1 MVQRWLCG
9 GPAKRQRGG
18 KVKHKGREARRRDT
32 DILRCENGSSASKP
46 ASRPPR
52 PPSSPLLPP
61 LPLCPLAPVAPLH
74 YPYIAVRGAGGEANQ
89 VGSGFSGS
97 GKPGSASH
105 ADCMWRARARVSHLR
120 REFDDVG
127 GMLGYNDGG
136 GDYTRLKRELRTA
149 QDQLALCQMARSPA
163 RRPFAALPA
172 PPTPSQTAAQPPPA
186 LTKPLT
192 LVAPPPP
199 SQQPPPCCRTRCAG
213 RLRNSKR
220 DALRSPPPTR
230 GCQPPPHTYTLPF
243 TLYTIQSHRLLA
255 WLFLRQSL
263 AWACVRRRT
272 SDEAVVFA
280 V

>member
-1 MVQRWLCG
+1 
-9 GPAKRQRGG
+9 
-18 KVKHKGREARRRDT
+18 
-32 DILRCENGSSASKP
+32 
-46 ASRPPR
+46 
-52 PPSSPLLPP
+52 
-61 LPLCPLAPVAPLH
+61 
-74 YPYIAVRGAGGEANQ
+74 

-163 RRPFAALPA
+163 RRPLAALPA

-199 SQQPPPCCRTRCAG
+199 SQQPPPCCRTMCRTSPELEAG
-213 RLRNSKR
+213 RTPL
-220 DALRSPPPTR
+220 APPPPAGANPHHTHILYRLRFTR
-230 GCQPPPHTYTLPF
+230 YRATDCWLGCSCASLLRGRASDDGRAT
-243 TLYTIQSHRLLA
+243 RLLCS
-255 WLFLRQSL
+255 LFSVLLLVNQH
-263 AWACVRRRT
+263 AAT
-272 SDEAVVFA
+272 TE
-280 V
+280 

>member
-1 MVQRWLCG
+1 M
-9 GPAKRQRGG
+9 
-18 KVKHKGREARRRDT
+18 
-32 DILRCENGSSASKP
+32 
-46 ASRPPR
+46 
-52 PPSSPLLPP
+52 
-61 LPLCPLAPVAPLH
+61 
-74 YPYIAVRGAGGEANQ
+74 
-89 VGSGFSGS
+89 GSGFSGS

-199 SQQPPPCCRTRCAG
+199 SQQPPPCCRTMCRTSPELEAG
-213 RLRNSKR
+213 RTPLAPPHPRVPTPTTHIYFTVY
-220 DALRSPPPTR
+220 ALHDTEPQTVGLAVLAPVSCVGVRPTTDERR
-230 GCQPPPHTYTLPF
+230 GC
-243 TLYTIQSHRLLA
+243 
-255 WLFLRQSL
+255 
-263 AWACVRRRT
+263 CVRCL
-272 SDEAVVFA
+272 VFCFW
-280 V
+280 